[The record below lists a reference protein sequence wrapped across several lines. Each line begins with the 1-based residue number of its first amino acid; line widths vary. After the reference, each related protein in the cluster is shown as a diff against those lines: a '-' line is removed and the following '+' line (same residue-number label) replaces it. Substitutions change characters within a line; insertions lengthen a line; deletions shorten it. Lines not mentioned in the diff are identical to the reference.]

1 MGENKVSPMSE
12 SKRTFEPPFIDV
24 PGAVADIRAG
34 RMVVVVDDE
43 DRENEGDLTLAAEHV
58 TPEAIN
64 FMARYGR
71 GLICLTLTDERADY
85 LRLFPMTQQN
95 SSRFG
100 TAFTETIEAREG
112 VTTGI
117 SAADRAH
124 TIRTAIAPESTYSD
138 LARPGH
144 IFPLR
149 ARRGGVLVRAGQT
162 EASVDLARMAGLQP
176 AGVIC
181 EIMRDDGEM
190 ARIPDL
196 ISFCA
201 EHGLRILTVAELIRY
216 RLRHERYIVRA
227 GETSVQTKYGEFR
240 MIAYES
246 EVNGGESHIA
256 LLRGDLC
263 PGCPACHEGPANV
276 PGDPLTVRTPCPHAV
291 LVRVHTRCTAGD
303 VFDADCRCREVL
315 DQSMRM
321 IAEEGCGAILYL
333 HNASR
338 GFEIDKAPPSR
349 AAFELGGAAI
359 PSGVAT
365 RDESRIVLH
374 QELRSREGSQAR
386 TGRILRAIGLGGQIL
401 SDLGIQRIRLLSNTP
416 MHIPA
421 LEGFGLEIVEQVP
434 IPVEECTR
442 AL

>member
-1 MGENKVSPMSE
+1 MPE
-12 SKRTFEPPFIDV
+12 SVRIFEPPFVDV
-24 PGAVADIRAG
+24 PGALDEIRAG

-85 LRLFPMTQQN
+85 LRLFPMTQHN

-124 TIRTAIAPESTYSD
+124 TIRTAISPTATPAD

-149 ARRGGVLVRAGQT
+149 ARKGGVLVRAGQT
-162 EASVDLARMAGLQP
+162 EASVDLARMAGLNP
-176 AGVIC
+176 SGVIC
-181 EIMRDDGEM
+181 EVMRDDGEM

-196 ISFCA
+196 IPFCR

-227 GETSVQTKYGEFR
+227 GETLIQTRYGEFR

-246 EVNGGESHIA
+246 EVNGGESHLA
-256 LLRGDLC
+256 LVRGDLC
-263 PGCPACHEGPANV
+263 PSCPAFHEGPASSSAL
-276 PGDPLTVRTPCPHAV
+276 GTLRDSCPHAV

-303 VFDADCRCREVL
+303 IFAADCHCRETL
-315 DQSMRM
+315 DQSMRI
-321 IAEEGCGAILYL
+321 IAEEGCGVILYL
-333 HNASR
+333 HNTSR
-338 GFEIDKAPPSR
+338 GFEIDQAP
-349 AAFELGGAAI
+349 AAESNFDAAGAAI
-359 PSGVAT
+359 PAVAPD
-365 RDESRIVLH
+365 RSASRLLLH
-374 QELRSREGSQAR
+374 QQLRSREGSQAR

-401 SDLGIQRIRLLSNTP
+401 SDLGIQRIKLLSNTP

-421 LEGFGLEIVEQVP
+421 LQGFGLEIVEQVP

-442 AL
+442 VS